1 LTPSGDARQN
11 APDIEVGRNTPSS
24 VKASQAMVA
33 DHSFA
38 EEFV

>member
-11 APDIEVGRNTPSS
+11 APAIAAARNTSSS
-24 VKASQAMVA
+24 VKVPQAMVA

-38 EEFV
+38 EEFA